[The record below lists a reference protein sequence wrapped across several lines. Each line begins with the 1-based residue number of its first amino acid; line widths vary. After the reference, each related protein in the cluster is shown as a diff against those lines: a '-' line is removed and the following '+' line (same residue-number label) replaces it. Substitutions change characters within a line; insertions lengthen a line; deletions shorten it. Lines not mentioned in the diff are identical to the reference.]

1 MSILAASVTKQMVL
15 YGQTL
20 INIMNMAKQPT
31 VISTWPEK
39 PDDRF
44 KTILESQ
51 DITVLSMPL
60 IEIDTSFFELKQNIN
75 DYQWIIFTS
84 KNGVRSFLKK
94 YKPSP
99 VNQIAVIGA
108 GTASALLEEGYEPDF
123 TGSGHSGEKFAEELQ
138 SVLGIGKNI
147 LLVLGS
153 LAPDLLTKS
162 LNDNNQVERVNVYET
177 KQPENINE
185 RILSRIKN
193 DDYDLIAV
201 SSPSGIKN
209 LYHLVSDNPRVSL
222 RVVSIGETTTSAA
235 LGLGIKV
242 KATAKN
248 QSYEGL
254 AKTVLEVLNRTG

>member
-1 MSILAASVTKQMVL
+1 
-15 YGQTL
+15 
-20 INIMNMAKQPT
+20 MAKQPI

-51 DITVLSMPL
+51 DITVLSMPV
-60 IEIDTSFFELKQNIN
+60 IEIHTSFFELKQNIN

-94 YKPSP
+94 YRPSP
-99 VNQIAVIGA
+99 ANQIAVIGR
-108 GTASALLEEGYEPDF
+108 GTASALLEAGYEPDF
-123 TGSGHSGEKFAEELQ
+123 TGSGHSGEKFSEELQ
-138 SVLGIGKNI
+138 SVSGTGKNI
-147 LLVLGS
+147 LLVLGN

-162 LNDNNQVERVNVYET
+162 LSANNQVERVNVYET
-177 KQPENINE
+177 KQPENFDE
-185 RILSRIKN
+185 SILNRIKS

-209 LYHLVSDNPRVSL
+209 LCHLVSDKLKASL

-235 LGLGIKV
+235 LKLGIKV
-242 KATAKN
+242 KATAKD

-254 AKTVLEVLNRTG
+254 AKTVLGMLNRTG